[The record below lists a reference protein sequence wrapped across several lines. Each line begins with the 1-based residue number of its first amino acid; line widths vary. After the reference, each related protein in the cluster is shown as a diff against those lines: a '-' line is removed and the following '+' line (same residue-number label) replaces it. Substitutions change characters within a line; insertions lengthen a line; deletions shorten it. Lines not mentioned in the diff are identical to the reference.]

1 MSQEQSKNN
10 IIDKL
15 KKVQTAEYILA
26 KRYADAF
33 WIFQIILL
41 CSAVVFAIYPLD
53 ILVCTITV
61 FVATVLDALLS
72 YKSDKHKSNAEN
84 DKRKYEFSDAF
95 GILPSKLDLASLE
108 CDVSENTL
116 SRVSNELLEGVAYYT
131 MEQEGDKRALEAL
144 RESAWFSSKL
154 ANMCKNLLWV
164 ALLLTLGLAYIF
176 VTYFVEYGESV
187 ATARMASK
195 IVSVILLFIIS
206 KGLLSNLLGY
216 CNFAKICENILSSAE
231 KMLGQEKTERIYV
244 IMLMSEYQLYRA
256 QAPMIPTLLWEK
268 KRKKLNGIW
277 VNLYS
282 AKK

>member
-1 MSQEQSKNN
+1 MNQEQSKND

-15 KKVQTAEYILA
+15 KKIQTAEYILA
-26 KRYADAF
+26 KCYAGAF

-41 CSAVVFAIYPLD
+41 CSAVVFAICPLD

-61 FVATVLDALLS
+61 FVAAVVGALLS
-72 YKSDKHKSNAEN
+72 CKSDKHKSNAEN
-84 DKRKYEFSDAF
+84 AKRKYEFSDAF

-131 MEQEGDKRALEAL
+131 MEQEGNKRALEAL
-144 RESAWFSSKL
+144 RESAWFSLKL
-154 ANMCKNLLWV
+154 ANKCKNLLLV

-176 VTYFVEYGESV
+176 VTYFAEYGESV

-206 KGLLSNLLGY
+206 SGLLSNLLGY
-216 CNFAKICENILSSAE
+216 YNFAKICENILSSAE

-256 QAPMIPTLLWEK
+256 QAPMIPTLLWKK